1 MEALGLPVSAVWIA
15 PLWLAGQI
23 LLILLAGYLTQR
35 FVAKCLT
42 RLGKRYP
49 FPPQFLMPLRG
60 GLRWLIMGSALIFVL
75 ERLGVSA
82 TVLWTALS
90 GFVAVAA
97 VAFFAMWSVLSNLL
111 CAILIFTVGPFRL
124 GDVVELV
131 DTTDKPGVKGRVV
144 AINLLY
150 TTLIESAEAGTGG
163 AMVQVPNSLFFQ
175 RSVRRWRGSDVLP
188 LSTSEKLPDS

>member
-1 MEALGLPVSAVWIA
+1 MEALQLPLPTQWVEPVWIA
-15 PLWLAGQI
+15 VQI
-23 LLILLAGYLTQR
+23 LLILLAGYLAQR
-35 FVAKCLT
+35 FVAKGLN
-42 RLGKRYP
+42 RLGERYP
-49 FPPQFLMPLRG
+49 FPPQLLMPLRG

-75 ERLGVSA
+75 GRLGVSA

-124 GDVVELV
+124 GDIVELV
-131 DTTDKPGVKGRVV
+131 DTVDKPGVKGRVV

-150 TTLIESAEAGTGG
+150 TTLIEVQDAGTDS

-175 RSVRRWRGSDVLP
+175 RSVRRWPGTHVFPGDL
-188 LSTSEKLPDS
+188 

>member
-1 MEALGLPVSAVWIA
+1 MEAFKLPLPAVWVEPI
-15 PLWLAGQI
+15 WLVVQI
-23 LLILLAGYLTQR
+23 LLILLAGYFTQR

-42 RLGKRYP
+42 RLSERYP
-49 FPPQFLMPLRG
+49 FPPQLLMPLRG

-150 TTLIESAEAGTGG
+150 TTLIEAEELGTGS

-175 RSVRRWRGSDVLP
+175 RSVRRWRGTDVFP
-188 LSTSEKLPDS
+188 SSGFEK